1 MEIKFNIDENFE
13 KEKVEFWIRRMTDKV
28 KRAARDLQVEQNF
41 IWGYQENEAYRVE
54 YRQIYS
60 IQVEN
65 EKTYICTKDSNYQF
79 KGRLYQVKTNLPSDF
94 IEASRSAIINYHF
107 IDHLEIIRNGNIDAV
122 MKNGLRVQIARRK
135 IKNLKERLGL

>member
-1 MEIKFNIDENFE
+1 
-13 KEKVEFWIRRMTDKV
+13 MTDKV

-60 IQVEN
+60 IQVEY